1 MFESKYEGCLWD
13 NYDNGYCCTI
23 RASKNQVEET
33 NNDRNY
39 EDHKYD

>member
-23 RASKNQVEET
+23 SASKNQVEET
-33 NNDRNY
+33 SNDY
-39 EDHKYD
+39 EDHKYDRS